1 MGPEEGLNVLVSQ
14 KVQWRIFYKYNTSD
28 IKNQKSFW
36 LQLEI
41 KVLQY
46 IDIQKKEI
54 QEKPPQKKK

>member
-54 QEKPPQKKK
+54 QEKTPQKKK